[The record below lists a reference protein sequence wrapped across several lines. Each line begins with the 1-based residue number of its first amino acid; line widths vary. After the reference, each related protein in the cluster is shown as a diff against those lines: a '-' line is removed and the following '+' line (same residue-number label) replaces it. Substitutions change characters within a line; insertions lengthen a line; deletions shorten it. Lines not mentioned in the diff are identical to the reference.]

1 MVMSYSI
8 LKHNTNLP
16 ESYHNAFLKEV
27 CVAMRHTK
35 EDNLKRLNKKQ
46 VLFNRKHYLNKRFE
60 YSKDAIL
67 SFEILS
73 SKLTLMQADIIAK
86 YNLLT
91 KKLDAELIT
100 NGGQFS
106 DYNIKLNIQ
115 FFCNTIVDSID
126 VLFESEQILCG
137 DFDNEHTIELVN
149 KNYADYECLN
159 EYKKRFSHFHQS
171 RIFHH
176 LLMESHLALQDIL
189 LLDEIWF
196 DIKVDYQT
204 IHSLK

>member
-1 MVMSYSI
+1 MAYSK
-8 LKHNTNLP
+8 LKHNTKLP
-16 ESYHNAFLKEV
+16 ENYHNAFLKEV
-27 CVAMRHTK
+27 CVTMSNTK
-35 EDNLKRLNKKQ
+35 KDNLKKLNKKQ
-46 VLFNRKHYLNKRFE
+46 VLFSRKHYLNKRFD
-60 YSKDAIL
+60 YSNDAVL

-73 SKLTLMQADIIAK
+73 SKLTAMQADIIAK

-91 KKLDAELIT
+91 KKIDAELIS
-100 NGGQFS
+100 NGGQFT
-106 DYNIKLNIQ
+106 DYNIKINIQ
-115 FFCNTIVDSID
+115 FFCNTIDDNID

-137 DFDNEHTIELVN
+137 DFDNDHTLELVN

-204 IHSLK
+204 INSLK

>member
-1 MVMSYSI
+1 MFDK
-8 LKHNTNLP
+8 LKHNTKLP
-16 ESYHNAFLKEV
+16 QSYHNAFLKEV

-73 SKLTLMQADIIAK
+73 IKLTAMQADIIAK
-86 YNLLT
+86 YNDLSR
-91 KKLDAELIT
+91 KLETELIS

-106 DYNIKLNIQ
+106 DYNIKINIQ
-115 FFCNTIVDSID
+115 FFCHTIDDNID
-126 VLFESEQILCG
+126 ILFESEQILCG
-137 DFDNEHTIELVN
+137 DFENEHTLELVN
-149 KNYADYECLN
+149 KNYAVYECLN

-196 DIKVDYQT
+196 DIKIEYQT
-204 IHSLK
+204 CHVLK